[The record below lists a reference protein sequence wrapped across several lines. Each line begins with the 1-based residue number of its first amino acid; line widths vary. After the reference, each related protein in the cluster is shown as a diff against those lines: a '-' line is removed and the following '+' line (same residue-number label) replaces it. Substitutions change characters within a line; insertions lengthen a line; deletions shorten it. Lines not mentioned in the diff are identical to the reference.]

1 MSWTEEIKKMAY
13 YAGDYNN
20 LPSDA
25 KAKVDKKFNTEVET
39 KVKTEI
45 KRRGQVRLNRPT
57 VKKIE
62 EELLDLKLTNT
73 YYLNNS
79 GGFEGGFRVM
89 GYSENEA
96 HAGEK
101 QMRMVNA
108 RAWPK
113 DTPLPPPDEEIVIE
127 STYYEALEEEIKQ
140 IGHPMKYAERKDA
153 WEKALTSIERYV
165 IANVDSL
172 TQDDV
177 KALENV
183 KEIMSGG
190 DYKTYTYEDPKTGET
205 KIGRGSDKTG
215 AKGRHIDKINE
226 LIEAVSN
233 MITKSENKSWQE
245 TLKAK
250 ESLADYITE
259 ILEEMGIDPKAL
271 KR

>member
-13 YAGDYNN
+13 HAGDYNN

-79 GGFEGGFRVM
+79 GGFEGGFRIM

-96 HAGEK
+96 HVGEK

-113 DTPLPPPDEEIVIE
+113 DAPLPPPDEEIVIE
-127 STYYEALEEEIKQ
+127 PTYYEALEEEIKQ
-140 IGHPMKYAERKDA
+140 IGHPMKYPERRAA
-153 WEKALTSIERYV
+153 WEKNMDRIEEHINNHVMDLTGE
-165 IANVDSL
+165 DL
-172 TQDDV
+172 
-177 KALENV
+177 KMLEKF

-190 DYKTYTYEDPKTGET
+190 DYQSYTYDDPKTGQT
-205 KIGRGSDKTG
+205 KIGRSSKTTG
-215 AKGRHIDKINE
+215 AKGRHMDRINGIIDAVKS
-226 LIEAVSN
+226 LIDD
-233 MITKSENKSWQE
+233 SEHKSWQE